1 MVSRMI
7 ISEYLVTGVVNLV
20 APAIRELL
28 NSEMAGAT
36 WGPQWVDVYINAP
49 GLEHRFVTQ
58 FGKRTEWN
66 PEWGEERNFGLV
78 ADKKQQ
84 LSEREKMNTSEIAAL
99 KPWLIQDGEYL
110 YPGGV
115 YDSGISVG
123 VSGAK
128 GWADEAIGKILV
140 AYIIMFA
147 MLETDTR
154 KTEKRMQI

>member
-1 MVSRMI
+1 MI
-7 ISEYLVTGVVNLV
+7 INESMVQTAVHLTAAAAKKLS
-20 APAIRELL
+20 
-28 NSEMAGAT
+28 NSKTVGAA
-36 WGPQWVDVYINAP
+36 WGPRWVDVFVNAP
-49 GLEHRFVTQ
+49 GLKERLQ
-58 FGKRTEWN
+58 FHFGEKTEWN
-66 PEWGEERNFGLV
+66 PEWGKQMDFEFV
-78 ADKKQQ
+78 ASKKQQ